1 MKKRLPFILVT
12 ILVLIGVGF
21 IIYSKVSLS
30 TNKKKTDDPVIEEKE
45 SYKESEETML
55 PTSTPE
61 FVEEKQEIQEEK
73 EVKKENADVS
83 SKQET
88 KVNTNTN
95 NSNANTSNNS
105 KENNSTDNSTTNQ
118 VVDKSNQVNS
128 NEQPKEQNIWDELGI
143 TEYDYYHKPMWSWAR
158 IDFSINDYKTEEN
171 TKNACISKGNQLM
184 EESETGLGYSCQ
196 SILSYSGDY
205 LGEMMETF

>member
-1 MKKRLPFILVT
+1 MKKRLPFILVI
-12 ILVLIGVGF
+12 ILVLISVGF
-21 IIYSKVSLS
+21 IIYNKVSLS
-30 TNKKKTDDPVIEEKE
+30 TNDKKTNDPIIEEKE
-45 SYKESEETML
+45 SYVESEETTL

-61 FVEEKQEIQEEK
+61 FVEEEQEVQEEK
-73 EVKKENADVS
+73 EVKKENTDVS

-88 KVNTNTN
+88 KVNTN
-95 NSNANTSNNS
+95 NTSNNS

-118 VVDKSNQVNS
+118 ANNNSNQVTS

-158 IDFSINDYKTEEN
+158 IDFSINDYQTEEN

>member
-1 MKKRLPFILVT
+1 MKKRLPFILVI
-12 ILVLIGVGF
+12 ILVLISVGF
-21 IIYSKVSLS
+21 IIYNKVSLS
-30 TNKKKTDDPVIEEKE
+30 TNDKKTNDPIIEEKE
-45 SYKESEETML
+45 SYVESEETTL
-55 PTSTPE
+55 PTSTSE
-61 FVEEKQEIQEEK
+61 FVEEEQEVQEEK
-73 EVKKENADVS
+73 EVKKENTDVS

-88 KVNTNTN
+88 KVNN
-95 NSNANTSNNS
+95 NSNTNTSNNS

-118 VVDKSNQVNS
+118 ASNNSNQVTS
-128 NEQPKEQNIWDELGI
+128 NEQPKGQNIWDELGI

-158 IDFSINDYKTEEN
+158 IDFSINDYQTEEN

-184 EESETGLGYSCQ
+184 DESETGLGYSCQ

>member
-1 MKKRLPFILVT
+1 MKKRLPFILVI
-12 ILVLIGVGF
+12 ILVLISVGF
-21 IIYSKVSLS
+21 IIHNKVSLS
-30 TNKKKTDDPVIEEKE
+30 TNDEKTNDPIIEEKE
-45 SYKESEETML
+45 SYVESEETTL

-61 FVEEKQEIQEEK
+61 FVEEEQEVQEEK
-73 EVKKENADVS
+73 EVKKENTDVS

-88 KVNTNTN
+88 KVNTN
-95 NSNANTSNNS
+95 NSNTNTSNNS

-118 VVDKSNQVNS
+118 ASNNSNQVTS

-158 IDFSINDYKTEEN
+158 IDFSINDYQTEEN

-184 EESETGLGYSCQ
+184 DESETGLGYSCQ

>member
-1 MKKRLPFILVT
+1 MKKRLPFILVI
-12 ILVLIGVGF
+12 ILVLISVGF
-21 IIYSKVSLS
+21 IIYNKASLS
-30 TNKKKTDDPVIEEKE
+30 TNDKKTNDPIIEEKE
-45 SYKESEETML
+45 SYIESEETIL
-55 PTSTPE
+55 STSTPE
-61 FVEEKQEIQEEK
+61 FVEEEQEVQEEK
-73 EVKKENADVS
+73 EVKKENTDVS

-88 KVNTNTN
+88 KVNNNN
-95 NSNANTSNNS
+95 NSNTNTSNNS

-118 VVDKSNQVNS
+118 ANNNSNQVTS

-143 TEYDYYHKPMWSWAR
+143 TEYDYYHKPMWSWTR
-158 IDFSINDYKTEEN
+158 IDFSINDYQTEEN

-184 EESETGLGYSCQ
+184 DESETGLGYSCQ

>member
-1 MKKRLPFILVT
+1 MKKRLPFILII
-12 ILVLIGVGF
+12 ILVLISVGF
-21 IIYSKVSLS
+21 IIYNKVSLS
-30 TNKKKTDDPVIEEKE
+30 TNDKKTNDPIIEEKE
-45 SYKESEETML
+45 SYVESEETTL

-61 FVEEKQEIQEEK
+61 FVEEEQEVQEEK
-73 EVKKENADVS
+73 EVKKENTDVS

-88 KVNTNTN
+88 KVNNN
-95 NSNANTSNNS
+95 NSNTNTSNNS

-118 VVDKSNQVNS
+118 ASNNSNQITS

-158 IDFSINDYKTEEN
+158 IDFSINDYQTEEN

-184 EESETGLGYSCQ
+184 DESETGLGYSCQ